1 MCLVDTVSRIMR
13 MNKLV
18 RGHYAEPYA
27 GGCGLALSLLFN
39 GCVSDIHINDVD
51 RSIWSFWHMV
61 LDHTDYLIERMEQTP
76 VTLAQWRKQRRVLK
90 NTSADKF
97 DLGFAAFFLNR
108 TNRSGIIKN
117 AGVIGGLAQKGD
129 YTIDCRFNKVEL
141 ERRIRRI
148 KKYRNR
154 IHLHRMDALKFID
167 HVEKRLP
174 AQTFLCI
181 DPPYFHKGS
190 SLYTSFYQRE
200 DHEKVADQILE
211 LDNPWILTYDECEE
225 ISELYSDRRQFQFWL
240 NYSAQI
246 KRVGSELMVAS
257 KGLRI
262 PDDIRANQVHRPQYR
277 TAA

>member
-1 MCLVDTVSRIMR
+1 
-13 MNKLV
+13 
-18 RGHYAEPYA
+18 
-27 GGCGLALSLLFN
+27 
-39 GCVSDIHINDVD
+39 
-51 RSIWSFWHMV
+51 
-61 LDHTDYLIERMEQTP
+61 
-76 VTLAQWRKQRRVLK
+76 
-90 NTSADKF
+90 
-97 DLGFAAFFLNR
+97 
-108 TNRSGIIKN
+108 
-117 AGVIGGLAQKGD
+117 
-129 YTIDCRFNKVEL
+129 
-141 ERRIRRI
+141 
-148 KKYRNR
+148 
-154 IHLHRMDALKFID
+154 MDALKFID